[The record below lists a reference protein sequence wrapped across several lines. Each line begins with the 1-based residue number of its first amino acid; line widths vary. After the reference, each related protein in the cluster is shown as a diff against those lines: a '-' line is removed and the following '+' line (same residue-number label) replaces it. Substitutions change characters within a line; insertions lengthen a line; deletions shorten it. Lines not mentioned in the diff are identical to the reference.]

1 MAFRGFV
8 SLNNRELVNSSR
20 TVAHIGRSVPTLD
33 YALLGSPTPNDCAM
47 EQAVIGSEL
56 AYDPLIDIGANTPNN
71 RIMTATG
78 VPGFDY
84 TFGFPFGDSYE
95 FVTSPVVF
103 ENAHS
108 IRLGG
113 PGIASTGLQ
122 LIWDDDHGWIYP
134 VTALDDTWVI
144 KAWVMSPHT
153 NTGNITLEAVIEA
166 LDIDGRQVF
175 GSEDSYGGGPQT
187 YPRTPGPDDPGW
199 TEFDWFFDGPLPA
212 GTVYVNIYLKV
223 TFDDPGDY
231 LYVGEYAA
239 NINWQDATGLYTVH
253 ETAELGDF
261 YEPGLYRPGNGARRY
276 DDGLYEYGDCWGP
289 ASLCGDCRTH
299 VVYDDTWDGLQEF
312 LDDNL
317 YRVELA
323 PWYST
328 QIPES
333 GEFGGIWLM
342 DVNGLDGT
350 PVNRPITDTAGI
362 GGVAGPNR
370 APAVTITFDALLI
383 ACTNAGVDYGL
394 KWLTC
399 MLRDTTDNIDTRL
412 RYLAAHPGH
421 SDVDPLTLWRDR
433 YGVVL
438 TKAPTIQSTHV
449 GGAGENRQASM
460 YRVSWEMVATHPY
473 AYYPAV
479 DIDVDWDYITRQP
492 VNWIHAADCTRPE
505 TCEDMPVLFSTE
517 CVPEEIEVV
526 TKPAPVCGGCM
537 PVSAI
542 DKYRFLVPTQ
552 EYAFRCKDT
561 VVNLTITNTGS
572 SALNLQAF
580 WRVCGTDVRC
590 EDNLW
595 PLQISG
601 LPASA
606 ELQLDGITGR
616 YKAFYDNLWRRPVGI
631 VGTPNGAPWRPPV
644 IDRKTCYELIVQAA
658 PDAQFT
664 VDMSL
669 VDREG

>member
-261 YEPGLYRPGNGARRY
+261 YEPGLYRPGQ
-276 DDGLYEYGDCWGP
+276 WGVRIENLVLNVP
-289 ASLCGDCRTH
+289 AQGIAPDNAF
-299 VVYDDTWDGLQEF
+299 GEF
-312 LDDNL
+312 L
-317 YRVELA
+317 
-323 PWYST
+323 
-328 QIPES
+328 
-333 GEFGGIWLM
+333 EFE
-342 DVNGLDGT
+342 T
-350 PVNRPITDTAGI
+350 
-362 GGVAGPNR
+362 
-370 APAVTITFDALLI
+370 
-383 ACTNAGVDYGL
+383 
-394 KWLTC
+394 LTLC
-399 MLRDTTDNIDTRL
+399 PIDTRCIDRSLL
-412 RYLAAHPGH
+412 RDDEVAWLDAYHAEVRQRLA
-421 SDVDPLTLWRDR
+421 PLVEGDALAWLNER
-433 YGVVL
+433 
-438 TKAPTIQSTHV
+438 
-449 GGAGENRQASM
+449 
-460 YRVSWEMVATHPY
+460 
-473 AYYPAV
+473 
-479 DIDVDWDYITRQP
+479 
-492 VNWIHAADCTRPE
+492 TRP
-505 TCEDMPVLFSTE
+505 L
-517 CVPEEIEVV
+517 
-526 TKPAPVCGGCM
+526 
-537 PVSAI
+537 
-542 DKYRFLVPTQ
+542 
-552 EYAFRCKDT
+552 
-561 VVNLTITNTGS
+561 
-572 SALNLQAF
+572 
-580 WRVCGTDVRC
+580 
-590 EDNLW
+590 
-595 PLQISG
+595 
-601 LPASA
+601 
-606 ELQLDGITGR
+606 
-616 YKAFYDNLWRRPVGI
+616 
-631 VGTPNGAPWRPPV
+631 
-644 IDRKTCYELIVQAA
+644 
-658 PDAQFT
+658 
-664 VDMSL
+664 
-669 VDREG
+669 